1 MTPADVDNHHVGV
14 FLLVNITIRQN
25 VRMSIIGLS
34 DSHANLLLGDLP
46 IVNDR
51 NAEDIRI
58 FFARIIYYY
67 I

>member
-1 MTPADVDNHHVGV
+1 M
-14 FLLVNITIRQN
+14 LVNITVRQN
-25 VRMSIIGLS
+25 VRMCIIGLS

-58 FFARIIYYY
+58 FSGHIIYYY